1 MKYYKLFYP
10 NTTKKI
16 LPNISIK
23 PNILL
28 YWYIGDGSI
37 KKQNQ
42 SLNNGI
48 QITNKWGNK
57 YIEKQF
63 KTLFH
68 INCKYYNNKNNQN
81 FYFPPYIVN
90 QFLSYIGKCPIKCY
104 SYKWISRRC
113 STTIIEPSLKIRM
126 MV

>member
-48 QITNKWGNK
+48 QITNK
-57 YIEKQF
+57 
-63 KTLFH
+63 
-68 INCKYYNNKNNQN
+68 
-81 FYFPPYIVN
+81 
-90 QFLSYIGKCPIKCY
+90 
-104 SYKWISRRC
+104 
-113 STTIIEPSLKIRM
+113 
-126 MV
+126 